1 MVIWKSAIASI
12 SLYHNVCD
20 SNICRVDPVTIPIKL
35 QGNVWQ
41 PTVFERRPWSQTV
54 TTWFLRCGLNAFLR
68 VGNMFGG
75 TRAGKE
81 SCSMPSFL
89 TFCSHLGNMSFNQ
102 LCGRFLTFSLSAK
115 CKVEWREAAQR
126 MIDEERRQWAQWT
139 DSGRFL
145 FQGHL
150 LYSYPLA
157 FEITSVHDKAVR
169 KNWMSSLLI
178 ALFFKLMVIT
188 TFHVGF
194 RMF

>member
-1 MVIWKSAIASI
+1 MTRTSAELTLSRFQLNFRGTFGSRPSSSEGRGPKLWPLAS
-12 SLYHNVCD
+12 CD
-20 SNICRVDPVTIPIKL
+20 VVSMH
-35 QGNVWQ
+35 
-41 PTVFERRPWSQTV
+41 
-54 TTWFLRCGLNAFLR
+54 FLR

-81 SCSMPSFL
+81 SCSMPSFI

-178 ALFFKLMVIT
+178 ALFFKLMEIT